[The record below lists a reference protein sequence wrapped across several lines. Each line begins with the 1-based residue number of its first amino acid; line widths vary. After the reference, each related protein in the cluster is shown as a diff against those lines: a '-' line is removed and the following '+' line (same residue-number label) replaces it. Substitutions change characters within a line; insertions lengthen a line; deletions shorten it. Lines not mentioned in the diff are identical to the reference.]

1 VQCYP
6 LVDGSTRRRMHG
18 YARVMPLSDVDGRSY
33 GPATVH
39 LTETLSRQ
47 FVAATGDDDARW
59 TNAAPPSFAAALLFA
74 VAPEFLSDPD
84 VVPYT
89 RVLVHSDQRFTWSG
103 PLRHDSVWTVVA
115 TVTSVRSRGPMNFVT
130 LEAEATEVGG
140 SSVSSISVFLMGDE
154 AGTGE
159 ADERTEPPV
168 LDRATSDSVR
178 VVHLQ
183 DGSAVGPIAKSIDR
197 LGLFKYAAV
206 SGDFNPVHL
215 DHDSAVASG
224 LAGTVAHG
232 LLISSWMLQIVSVGA
247 TGDAPVRDARIR
259 FKNPLFP
266 AEQATIAGSTKTSPK
281 GLVVSLSTTSN
292 DVTIATCQATI
303 AASG

>member
-1 VQCYP
+1 
-6 LVDGSTRRRMHG
+6 MHG
-18 YARVMPLSDVDGRSY
+18 YARAMPLSDVDGRSY

-47 FVAATGDDDARW
+47 FVSATGDDDTRW
-59 TNAAPPSFAAALLFA
+59 TDAAPPSFAAALLFA

-103 PLRHDSVWTVVA
+103 PLRHNSVWTVVA

-130 LEAEATEVGG
+130 LEAEASEAGG
-140 SSVSSISVFLMGDE
+140 ASVSSTSVFLMGDK
-154 AGTGE
+154 AGTGDAE
-159 ADERTEPPV
+159 ERVEPPV
-168 LDRATSDSVR
+168 LDRGHSDLVR
-178 VVHLQ
+178 AVHLQ
-183 DGSAVGPIAKSIDR
+183 DGSNVGPIAKSIDR

-224 LAGTVAHG
+224 LAGTVVHG
-232 LLISSWMLQIVSVGA
+232 LLISSWMLQVASAGA
-247 TGDAPVRDARIR
+247 TGNAPVMDARIR

-266 AEQATIAGSTKTSPK
+266 AAKATIAGSTQSSPK
-281 GLVVSLSTTSN
+281 GLVVSLTTTSSE
-292 DVTIATCQATI
+292 VTLATCRVTI